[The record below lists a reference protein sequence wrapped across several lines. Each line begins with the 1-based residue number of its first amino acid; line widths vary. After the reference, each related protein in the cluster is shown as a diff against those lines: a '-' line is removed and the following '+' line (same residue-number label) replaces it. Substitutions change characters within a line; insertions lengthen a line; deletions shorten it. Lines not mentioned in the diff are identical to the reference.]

1 MARAQDRNAGLQSGS
16 QEAERAARTSGP
28 GTSSGAVSTGGTGT
42 TSGTTTT
49 TTGTTTTVR
58 ERQGYQQ
65 DYPQGGY
72 QQQQRGMAPT
82 TGREAGGREELGI
95 HAGGV
100 FPVLAGVLTFLF
112 GLGMVVR
119 QHFFF
124 ARANYPYHFSSFGWG
139 WILLVLGVLL
149 FAAGASHMLGVPFG
163 RTVAIGLAVLVAIA
177 GFLALIYSPI
187 WGIIIVG
194 LAALAIGGLLRGE
207 HRAL

>member
-28 GTSSGAVSTGGTGT
+28 GTSSGAVSTGSTGT

-49 TTGTTTTVR
+49 TTGTTVR
-58 ERQGYQQ
+58 ERQGTYQ

-72 QQQQRGMAPT
+72 QQQRGMAPT
-82 TGREAGGREELGI
+82 TGREAGGRDDLGI
-95 HAGGV
+95 HAGGI

-119 QHFFF
+119 RHFFF
-124 ARANYPYHFSSFGWG
+124 ARAAYPYHFSSFGWG
-139 WILLVLGVLL
+139 WILLILGVLL
-149 FAAGASHMLGVPFG
+149 FASGASHLLGVPFG
-163 RTVAIGLAVLVAIA
+163 RTVAIGLAVLVAIS
-177 GFLALIYSPI
+177 GFLALIYSPL
-187 WGIIIVG
+187 WGIIIVAA
-194 LAALAIGGLLRGE
+194 AALAIHGLLRGE

>member
-1 MARAQDRNAGLQSGS
+1 MARAQDRNADLQSGS

-28 GTSSGAVSTGGTGT
+28 GTSSGAVSTGSTGT
-42 TSGTTTT
+42 TSTTSSGTTTS
-49 TTGTTTTVR
+49 VR
-58 ERQGYQQ
+58 ERQGNYQQ

-72 QQQQRGMAPT
+72 QQGLAPA

-95 HAGGV
+95 HAGGI

-119 QHFFF
+119 RHFYV
-124 ARANYPYHFSSFGWG
+124 ARSAYPYHFSSFGWG

-163 RTVAIGLAVLVAIA
+163 RTVAIGLAVLVGIA

-187 WGIIIVG
+187 WGIIIVA

>member
-1 MARAQDRNAGLQSGS
+1 MARAQDKNAGLQSGS
-16 QEAERAARTSGP
+16 QEDERAARTSGP
-28 GTSSGAVSTGGTGT
+28 GTSTGAVSTGSTGT

-58 ERQGYQQ
+58 ERQGGYQQ
-65 DYPQGGY
+65 DYPAGGY
-72 QQQQRGMAPT
+72 QQRGMAPA
-82 TGREAGGREELGI
+82 TGREAAERQDLGI
-95 HAGGV
+95 HAGGI
-100 FPVLAGVLTFLF
+100 FAVLAGVLTFLF

-119 QHFFF
+119 QHFYV
-124 ARANYPYHFSSFGWG
+124 ARSAYPYHYSSFGWG

-163 RTVAIGLAVLVAIA
+163 RTVAIGLAVLVGIA

-187 WGIIIVG
+187 WGIIIVA

>member
-1 MARAQDRNAGLQSGS
+1 MARAQDRNADLQSGS

-28 GTSSGAVSTGGTGT
+28 GTSSGAVSTGSTG
-42 TSGTTTT
+42 STT
-49 TTGTTTTVR
+49 TTGGTTTVR
-58 ERQGYQQ
+58 ERQGSYQQ
-65 DYPQGGY
+65 DYGY
-72 QQQQRGMAPT
+72 QQQRGMAPA
-82 TGREAGGREELGI
+82 TGREAGGKEELGI

-119 QHFFF
+119 RHFYV
-124 ARANYPYHFSSFGWG
+124 ARSAYPYHFSSFGWG

-163 RTVAIGLAVLVAIA
+163 RTVAIGLALLVGIA

-194 LAALAIGGLLRGE
+194 LAALAIAGLLRGE

>member
-1 MARAQDRNAGLQSGS
+1 MARAQDRNSDLPSGS
-16 QEAERAARTSGP
+16 QEERAARTSGP
-28 GTSSGAVSTGGTGT
+28 GTSSGAVSTGSTGP
-42 TSGTTTT
+42 TTT
-49 TTGTTTTVR
+49 TTGGTTTVR
-58 ERQGYQQ
+58 ERQGSYQQ

-72 QQQQRGMAPT
+72 QQQRGMAPA
-82 TGREAGGREELGI
+82 TGREAERDSLGI

-100 FPVLAGVLTFLF
+100 FPVFAGVLTFLF

-119 QHFFF
+119 QHFYV
-124 ARANYPYHFSSFGWG
+124 ARSAYPYHFSSFGWG

-163 RTVAIGLAVLVAIA
+163 RTVAIGLAVLVGIA

-187 WGIIIVG
+187 WGIIIVA
-194 LAALAIGGLLRGE
+194 LAALAMGGLLRGE

>member
-1 MARAQDRNAGLQSGS
+1 MARAQDRNADLQSGS

-28 GTSSGAVSTGGTGT
+28 GTSTGAVSTG
-42 TSGTTTT
+42 
-49 TTGTTTTVR
+49 TTGTTTTR
-58 ERQGYQQ
+58 ERQGSYEQ

-72 QQQQRGMAPT
+72 QQQRGMAPT

-119 QHFFF
+119 RHFYV
-124 ARANYPYHFSSFGWG
+124 ARSAYPYHFSSFGWG

-163 RTVAIGLAVLVAIA
+163 RTVAIGLAVLVAIS

>member
-28 GTSSGAVSTGGTGT
+28 GTSTGAVSTGT
-42 TSGTTTT
+42 TSTTTT
-49 TTGTTTTVR
+49 TR
-58 ERQGYQQ
+58 EPEATYQQ

-72 QQQQRGMAPT
+72 QQQRGMAPT

-119 QHFFF
+119 RNFFV
-124 ARANYPYHFSSFGWG
+124 ARSAYPYHFTSFGWG

-163 RTVAIGLAVLVAIA
+163 RTVAIGLAVLVAIS